1 MENRE
6 NFSRS
11 KKTENTLELLENWSK
26 QEAPAFFE
34 TRLFARIE
42 NYTSPK
48 VKVLQWSVLSLL
60 VVVNAV
66 FLFRNVQS
74 QKASSQTSYTE
85 YLESSG
91 QIINQ
96 YNYTR

>member
-26 QEAPAFFE
+26 QEVPAFFE
-34 TRLFARIE
+34 TRLFERLE
-42 NYTSPK
+42 NYASPK
-48 VKVLQWSVLSLL
+48 VKALQWSVLSLL
-60 VVVNAV
+60 VVVNAI

-85 YLESSG
+85 YLESSS
-91 QIINQ
+91 QIMNQ